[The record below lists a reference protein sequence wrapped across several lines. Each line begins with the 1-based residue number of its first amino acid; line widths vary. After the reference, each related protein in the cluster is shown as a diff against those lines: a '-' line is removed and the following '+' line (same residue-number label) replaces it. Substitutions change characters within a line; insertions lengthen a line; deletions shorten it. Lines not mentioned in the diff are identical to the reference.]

1 MLFIEDYSKALEFH
15 QKVLLCWLKIKI
27 HGVAK
32 TDNICDYCGEKE
44 CKNNGTETHKFF
56 FSNETK
62 LFFTFDIIERLISGT
77 PVELLKIANS
87 YKNNKGIEP
96 NKSEI
101 EKLFKT
107 SGYTNFYQKKH
118 GKDFINLLNRST
130 CTYCNRNY
138 TLNISTN
145 HASSQLDHWFPKS
158 MFPILALSFFNLI
171 PSCGSCNHMKGQ
183 SDKNYDWWKNNSL
196 TEMLHP
202 YFPDNN
208 ENFKFDFTYRE
219 NSDEFIVKFRD
230 VTGNK
235 ILQTLNFNLTKKI
248 YQAHSQLE
256 LKDLY
261 NLRKKYT
268 KNYIEFLLQKLHQD
282 EPSDEEKYRLLFGIE
297 KNQNDY
303 HKRPFSKFKNDIIEK
318 LLEIE

>member
-27 HGVAK
+27 HGVAR
-32 TDNICDYCGEKE
+32 TNDICDYCGEKE
-44 CKNNGTETHKFF
+44 CKNKRTEAYKIS
-56 FSNETK
+56 FSNKTK
-62 LFFTFDIIERLISGT
+62 LFFTFDIIELLITGT
-77 PVELLKIANS
+77 PLELLKITSS
-87 YKNNKGIEP
+87 YKNTAGIESE
-96 NKSEI
+96 KLEI
-101 EKLFKT
+101 EKLFKE
-107 SGYTNFYQKKH
+107 SGYTNFYQKKY
-118 GKDFINLLNRST
+118 GKDFVNLLNRST

-138 TLNISTN
+138 TLNVSTK

-171 PSCGSCNHMKGQ
+171 PSCGSCNHIKGR
-183 SDKNYDWWKNNSL
+183 SDKKYNWWENDSL
-196 TEMLHP
+196 SEMLHP

-208 ENFKFDFTYRE
+208 ENFKFDFTYE
-219 NSDEFIVKFRD
+219 ESSDTFIVKFRD
-230 VTGNK
+230 VKGSK
-235 ILQTLNFNLTKKI
+235 IIQTLNFNLTKEI
-248 YQAHSQLE
+248 YQAHSHLE

-268 KNYIEFLLQKLHQD
+268 TNYITFLLEKLHEV
-282 EPSDEEKYRLLFGIE
+282 EPSDDEKYRLLFGVE

-318 LLEIE
+318 LLRIK